1 MENVHR
7 HINISTQAFEPISRT
22 NESRMRH
29 LCRFERLGATV
40 SAPFSHTEKNPH
52 TRSELKST
60 CCLLIQSSFASGN
73 IIPSRD
79 DDSERDKQKG
89 TEKYVG
95 SATLEKAG
103 VLLSIKRRAVEIVLF
118 GQKHLLKNHY
128 LKESISLIGRLSY
141 FVAFI
146 CNIYVFRK
154 HNFFLCQKSE
164 ASDNLPDS
172 SGSCYC
178 CYYYFN

>member
-1 MENVHR
+1 
-7 HINISTQAFEPISRT
+7 
-22 NESRMRH
+22 
-29 LCRFERLGATV
+29 
-40 SAPFSHTEKNPH
+40 
-52 TRSELKST
+52 
-60 CCLLIQSSFASGN
+60 LIQSSFASGN

-146 CNIYVFRK
+146 CNIYVRI
-154 HNFFLCQKSE
+154 
-164 ASDNLPDS
+164 
-172 SGSCYC
+172 
-178 CYYYFN
+178 